1 MKKMLVLLVVL
12 MLTFA
17 LVIPAAAGNGP
28 GGGGKGNG
36 TGSGTGSGTGQGQQG
51 TRGTFAITGTIASV
65 GTSTVTINV
74 VHGNKL
80 VHPYLGTQVTVTATS
95 QTRYLYKD
103 GTTST
108 TIGFADLKVGQP
120 VSVNG
125 TAANNV
131 WTVTRIT
138 VGASLSCLP

>member
-17 LVIPAAAGNGP
+17 MVIPAAAGNGP
-28 GGGGKGNG
+28 GGGGNG
-36 TGSGTGSGTGQGQQG
+36 GGSGTGPGTGQEQQG
-51 TRGTFAITGTIASV
+51 TRGTFAITGTIAAI
-65 GTSTVTINV
+65 GTNTVTINV
-74 VHGNKL
+74 SRGNKL
-80 VHPYLGTQVTVTATS
+80 VQPYLGTQVTVTVTS
-95 QTRYLYKD
+95 GTRYLYKD
-103 GTTST
+103 GTTIT

-125 TAANNV
+125 ILANNV
-131 WTVTRIT
+131 WTVSRIT